1 MAAGSPYPSGPDM
14 PATRSVAAGRDA
26 PFGNGT
32 APVFPSLALCL
43 GGAFVWGL
51 LMTACAFLSLHM
63 EGRDENF
70 HLEKLLLIYFVGGLF
85 AWPIA
90 LPLARLLTRR
100 RRTETR
106 FAAHFVLLSLGTIAM
121 TAFFFAMEYRL
132 FYAQWHQPFGTRIWV
147 FQFVFTSIGAAYQ
160 FLVMGLRLY
169 LPVGLPLLAGAS
181 LWLALSMPRHLPGHI
196 R

>member
-1 MAAGSPYPSGPDM
+1 MHASG
-14 PATRSVAAGRDA
+14 SVAAGRDT

-32 APVFPSLALCL
+32 VAVFPSLALCL
-43 GGAFVWGL
+43 GGAFAWGL
-51 LMTACAFLSLHM
+51 VMTACAFVSLHM
-63 EGRDENF
+63 EGRDANF
-70 HLEKLLLIYFVGGLF
+70 HLEKLLLIYFAGGLF

-100 RRTETR
+100 RGTESR
-106 FAAHFVLLSLGTIAM
+106 FSAHFVLLSLGTIAT

-132 FYAQWHQPFGTRIWV
+132 FYARWHQPFGTRIWV
-147 FQFVFTSIGAAYQ
+147 YQFVFTSIGAAYQ

-181 LWLALSMPRHLPGHI
+181 LWLALSMPRYM